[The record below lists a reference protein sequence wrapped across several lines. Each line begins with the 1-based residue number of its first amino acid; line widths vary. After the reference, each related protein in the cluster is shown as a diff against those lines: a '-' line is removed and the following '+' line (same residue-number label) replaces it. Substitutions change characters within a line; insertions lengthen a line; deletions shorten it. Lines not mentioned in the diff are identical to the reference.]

1 MRTSNVF
8 LKLGLLAVIVFA
20 VVAALALEQ
29 QKQISTDQQ
38 SEPSKEQPAK
48 SEPTKTDQNKAATK
62 AEENKPESSKD
73 ALDKVLHRMDQ
84 TAANFHTAQA
94 DLVWT
99 TYNSVAE
106 QNLTDKGKIY
116 FRRSGK
122 EIEMAAELLP
132 PSARQIVF
140 ANGKVQLYTPGTG
153 QVDVYDASA
162 HRDEVETFLV
172 LGFGSSGADLRKS
185 FELSSN
191 GKENIDGA
199 ETDKLE
205 LVPLSASIKSRFP
218 KIDLW
223 IDPQGISRREK
234 LFQEGGD
241 YRLADYSNIKL
252 DKGLPKNVFKLK
264 TSGNAKIVT
273 H

>member
-1 MRTSNVF
+1 MRTSNLF
-8 LKLGLLAVIVFA
+8 LKLVLLVLIVLA
-20 VVAALALEQ
+20 VVAGSALEQ
-29 QKQISTDQQ
+29 QKPSSTDQQ
-38 SEPSKEQPAK
+38 SEPNRAQPTK
-48 SEPTKTDQNKAATK
+48 PEPTKTEQNKAEQSK
-62 AEENKPESSKD
+62 AESSKD
-73 ALDKVLHRMDQ
+73 DLDRVLRRMDQ

-106 QNLTDKGKIY
+106 QNLTDTGKIY

-122 EIEMAAELLP
+122 DIEMAAELLP

-140 ANGKVQLYTPGTG
+140 ANGKVQVYTPGTG

-172 LGFGSSGADLRKS
+172 LGFGSSGAALRKS
-185 FELSSN
+185 FELSFG
-191 GKENIDGA
+191 GKETINTNRV

-205 LVPLSASIKSRFP
+205 LVPISASIKSRFP

-223 IDPQGISRREK
+223 IDAQGISRRQK

-252 DKGLPKNVFKLK
+252 NDKLPKNVFKLK
-264 TSGNAKIVT
+264 TSGSAKTVN

>member
-1 MRTSNVF
+1 MTLVLLF
-8 LKLGLLAVIVFA
+8 LILFA
-20 VVAALALEQ
+20 VAAVPALTQQNTKPAAAEQ
-29 QKQISTDQQ
+29 KPDA
-38 SEPSKEQPAK
+38 SKTQPAK
-48 SEPTKTDQNKAATK
+48 SEPAKPEQNKGEQGK
-62 AEENKPESSKD
+62 AESSED
-73 ALDKVLHRMDQ
+73 ALEKVLRRMDQ
-84 TAANFHTAQA
+84 MAADFHTAQA

-116 FRRSGK
+116 FRRAGK
-122 EIEMAAELLP
+122 DIEMAVELQP

-140 ANGKVQLYTPGTG
+140 ANGKVQVYTPGTG

-162 HRDEVETFLV
+162 HREEVETFLV

-185 FELSSN
+185 FELSHL
-191 GKENIDGA
+191 GQEKIDGA

-205 LVPLSASIKSRFP
+205 LVPLSDSIKRRFP

-223 IDPQGISRREK
+223 IDPQGISRRQQ

-241 YRLADYSNIKL
+241 YRLADYSDIKL
-252 DKGLPKNVFKLK
+252 NKSLPKNVFKLK
-264 TSGNAKIVT
+264 TSGNAKTVN